1 VLPNNH
7 RACRMRQVNG
17 HKITLLKIQE
27 QMWRA
32 LAYLRSMTLNRVV
45 QLMAIKK
52 FHLKAHINN
61 SIHQIQSHL
70 RLGRQESWSYLKTK
84 SLEFKKMDK
93 TLSATL
99 IVYKTKVFHR
109 FDLNKFFLNIQAQLG
124 PFWESLLDRAGVNNQ
139 TVSHLCGIK
148 N

>member
-1 VLPNNH
+1 MLPNNH

-32 LAYLRSMTLNRVV
+32 LAYLRSMTPSRVV

-52 FHLKAHINN
+52 FHLKALINS
-61 SIHQIQSHL
+61 SIHQIQSHR

-84 SLEFKKMDK
+84 SLEFKKMGK
-93 TLSATL
+93 TLSAIL

-109 FDLNKFFLNIQAQLG
+109 FDLKTFFLNIQAQLE
-124 PFWESLLDRAGVNNQ
+124 PFWESLLDRAGWRKQIVM
-139 TVSHLCGIK
+139 SCHLCGI
-148 N
+148 